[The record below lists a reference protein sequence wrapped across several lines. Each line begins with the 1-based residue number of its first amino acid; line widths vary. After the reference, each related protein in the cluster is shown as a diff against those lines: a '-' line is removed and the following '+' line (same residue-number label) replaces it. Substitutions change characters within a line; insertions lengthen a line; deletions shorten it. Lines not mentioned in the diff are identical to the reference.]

1 MFTTGKFLLQN
12 QSWWKIFFF
21 NTEKLWIVKKRP
33 FVLCVL
39 YFKKKKSKTGIV
51 IVVKYVCLSCLSFRF
66 LAEVG
71 LAGQWKDVR
80 HLWRELPPYNYI

>member
-1 MFTTGKFLLQN
+1 M
-12 QSWWKIFFF
+12 
-21 NTEKLWIVKKRP
+21 
-33 FVLCVL
+33 
-39 YFKKKKSKTGIV
+39 GIV

-80 HLWRELPPYNYI
+80 HL